1 MSLNKK
7 ELRRLLLEARELG
20 KKAEK
25 TLATSD
31 SFATFVEKCYTN
43 KTTPKLLKD
52 IDRLGESMHQLIT
65 LLETSKDPEPEK
77 GSASAHP
84 IVPKKSNP
92 TLQIQEVKEAK
103 EVKEPW
109 NEHLDLLAKFTGQIL
124 ANMKAPQKGGAKK
137 RIPAALRKQ
146 VWNNYIGAAKGQ
158 ALCLVC
164 KHNTIDKL
172 GFEAGHVVPECLGG
186 PTTLE
191 NLRPI
196 CGDCNR
202 SMGSQHMNSYS
213 MQYYGHGV

>member
-1 MSLNKK
+1 MSINKK

-25 TLATSD
+25 TLASSD
-31 SFATFVEKCYTN
+31 SFATFVEKCQTN

-52 IDRLGESMHQLIT
+52 IDRLGETMHQLIT

-77 GSASAHP
+77 ESIPA
-84 IVPKKSNP
+84 KTYP
-92 TLQIQEVKEAK
+92 TMQIQ

-146 VWNNYIGAAKGQ
+146 VWNHYVGAPKGQ
-158 ALCLVC
+158 TLCLVC

-213 MQYYGHGV
+213 IQYYGHGIQYGTFSGGV